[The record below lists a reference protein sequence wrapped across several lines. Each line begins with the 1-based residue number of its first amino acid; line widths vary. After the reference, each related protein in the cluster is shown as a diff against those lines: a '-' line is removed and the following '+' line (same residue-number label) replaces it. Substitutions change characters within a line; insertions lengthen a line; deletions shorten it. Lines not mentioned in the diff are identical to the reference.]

1 MFMANR
7 SYRKLDQVVALL
19 MALLLASLDIAI
31 WWLIV
36 IWWLPLQS

>member
-1 MFMANR
+1 MPNQ
-7 SYRKLDQVVALL
+7 SYRKLEPVAALL

-36 IWWLPLQS
+36 IWWLPLQNS

>member
-1 MFMANR
+1 MVRANR
-7 SYRKLDQVVALL
+7 SFDPVAALL

-36 IWWLPLQS
+36 IWWLPLVNP